1 MFKSVKPIIATAL
14 VCVMLGILCI
24 PAKADNVAASSMKLL
39 RTEGTV
45 AVLDKNQAS
54 VSLFKGMKLQ
64 NGYEIATSTASY
76 AWINLDDTKLIKLD
90 ALTNVGVEQNGK
102 NLTLTLNSGKIL
114 VDVSKKLDS
123 DETLNVK
130 TGNVVTGVRGTLF
143 EVAAEDPYFA
153 NTDSIEIIVLEGTV
167 SATSTDLI
175 NGKVSEIY
183 VPQGNKS
190 TYTIDRTNGTT
201 TRFLTRAKSS
211 DVSGFSA
218 VELALNDNMRKR
230 AVNGSPDISLPSLAG
245 ALDRLSKDIL
255 LQQQY
260 VERLALLRGESVQ
273 EAIYY
278 KVGIPMNYYG
288 QTSDGQYISGINPN
302 TGEAQYKWNPIDS
315 SGGVYRPGD
324 NGGNGSAGGF
334 GGNGDNS
341 SLGDDGDDSGDNPG
355 GRGNSRR
362 GPDGGSGGGAFD

>member
-1 MFKSVKPIIATAL
+1 MFKTAKPIIATLLAG
-14 VCVMLGILCI
+14 VMFCMLCI
-24 PAKADNVAASSMKLL
+24 PAKAENVVASSMKLL
-39 RTEGTV
+39 KTEGTV

-64 NGYEIATSTASY
+64 NGYEVATSTASY

-278 KVGIPMNYYG
+278 KVGVPMNYYG

-315 SGGVYRPGD
+315 SGGVYRPETG
-324 NGGNGSAGGF
+324 NTEGGNAGGAEPSEET
-334 GGNGDNS
+334 NN
-341 SLGDDGDDSGDNPG
+341 DDGDDSGDTPEPR
-355 GRGNSRR
+355 RGSSSR
-362 GPDGGSGGGAFD
+362 GPDAGGGGGIFD